1 MIYLAGIRFTDYP
14 SVQIRFVFWLVRQDE
29 KMFVTDIDGTITKSD
44 MSGFLLPKLGVDH
57 HHSGTPYSH
66 SCIQF
71 HVSLIHCCEQNFRCC
86 QIPQRDRAK
95 RIQGHLFDCTA
106 LGFG

>member
-57 HHSGTPYSH
+57 HHSGTPYCH
-66 SCIQF
+66 LCIHINNVTFVHFIPTFLQMYLDIGSESF
-71 HVSLIHCCEQNFRCC
+71 
-86 QIPQRDRAK
+86 QIS
-95 RIQGHLFDCTA
+95 
-106 LGFG
+106 